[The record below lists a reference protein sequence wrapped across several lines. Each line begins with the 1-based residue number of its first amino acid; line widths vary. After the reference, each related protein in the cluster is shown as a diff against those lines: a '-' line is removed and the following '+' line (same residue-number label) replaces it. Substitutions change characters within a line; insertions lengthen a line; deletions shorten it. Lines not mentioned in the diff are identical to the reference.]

1 VSRWLFGV
9 VLVLATYFPAAKWSV
24 SSYVDPAPKPG
35 AIQLH
40 RPFVWED
47 GFAWRV
53 SQQSPEHVAALAG
66 DFTIWQDDRPL
77 ERNAQFRDLEA
88 VPGRFMHDGPSV
100 LFSARGNP
108 NSDGHR
114 YWAVKP

>member
-1 VSRWLFGV
+1 L
-9 VLVLATYFPAAKWSV
+9 LTAYFPAATWSV
-24 SSYVDPAPKPG
+24 LSCVDPAPKPG
-35 AIQLH
+35 AIQLM

-47 GFAWRV
+47 GLAWRV
-53 SQQSPEHVAALAG
+53 GQQASEGAAALAG
-66 DFTIWQDDRPL
+66 DFTMWQDHHPL
-77 ERNAQFRDLEA
+77 ERDTQFRDLEA
-88 VPGRFMHDGPSV
+88 VPGRFMHDGPRV